1 MGREL
6 ELMAREI
13 DPMAWKAWEN
23 TPEIQTRR
31 TISIEKARTALRRI
45 RKIGDVALSRGAS
58 AISGAEEARAS
69 EVAQATWAAIVDAIT
84 ERRE

>member
-1 MGREL
+1 MVREL

-13 DPMAWKAWEN
+13 DPMAWKAWEA
-23 TPEIQTRR
+23 TPDIEARR

-45 RKIGDVALSRGAS
+45 REIGDVALSHGAS
-58 AISGAEEARAS
+58 AIPGAEEAGAT

-84 ERRE
+84 ERSE